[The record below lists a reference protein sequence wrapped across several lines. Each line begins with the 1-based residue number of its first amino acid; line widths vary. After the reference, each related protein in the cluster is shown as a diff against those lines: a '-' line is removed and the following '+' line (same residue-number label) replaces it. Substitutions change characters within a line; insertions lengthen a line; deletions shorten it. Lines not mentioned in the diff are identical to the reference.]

1 MPINNTARNAYL
13 GASIQTASPA
23 RLLVMLCDRLVLDL
37 QRGRDAQVAGDR
49 EQANTQLLH
58 AQDIVMELRSS
69 LDTKVWKGGE
79 QLGAIYDWMFSQ
91 LVKANTRMDVATT
104 EHVLKLATEIAD
116 AWRQAAL
123 LQARA

>member
-1 MPINNTARNAYL
+1 MAINNAARNAYL
-13 GASIQTASPA
+13 GASIKTASPA

-49 EQANTQLLH
+49 EEANTQLLH

-69 LDTKVWKGGE
+69 LDTKAWKGGE

-123 LQARA
+123 PQAQA